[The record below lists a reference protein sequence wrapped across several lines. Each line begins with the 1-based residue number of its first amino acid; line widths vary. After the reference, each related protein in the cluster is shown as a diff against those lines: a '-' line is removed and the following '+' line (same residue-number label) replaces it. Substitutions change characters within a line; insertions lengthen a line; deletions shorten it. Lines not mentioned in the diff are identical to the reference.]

1 MAVGWEV
8 VRCDRSLPP
17 PFDCFPLFIYYK
29 NFDILLNFFN
39 ETTTLLLKQLEAN
52 FKYQR
57 IFQCHKRKWKL
68 QILWI
73 LCENIAWRMS
83 WSSEKNYSFG
93 EILSANC
100 MKQISSN
107 HRFCYYK
114 RILSST
120 TSMISLMLSFMSAK
134 H

>member
-1 MAVGWEV
+1 MRLLHYFWNNLRQISSISGYSNVINGN
-8 VRCDRSLPP
+8 
-17 PFDCFPLFIYYK
+17 K
-29 NFDILLNFFN
+29 NFKSCEFCVKILHR
-39 ETTTLLLKQLEAN
+39 E
-52 FKYQR
+52 
-57 IFQCHKRKWKL
+57 CHEVAK
-68 QILWI
+68 
-73 LCENIAWRMS
+73 
-83 WSSEKNYSFG
+83 KNYGFG

-134 H
+134 D